1 MLINDRSKVNYLVA
15 AEPAAGRQ
23 GQFAGAWWGG
33 RGLPGA
39 AAPRREDG
47 ADGSAPFIK
56 RGAVKIAHHCSL
68 PRVGRRFGVV
78 EHIEENEAWQR

>member
-1 MLINDRSKVNYLVA
+1 MVAHDWSKVNYLVA
-15 AEPAAGRQ
+15 VEPAAGRR
-23 GQFAGAWWGG
+23 GQFAGAWWEE
-33 RGLPGA
+33 RALPGA

-56 RGAVKIAHHCSL
+56 RGAVNIAHHRSL

-78 EHIEENEAWQR
+78 EHIEENEAR